1 MNSTLKEG
9 AKLVD
14 VAVSVLLINGIYVCV
29 QHMDKNGYSAMG
41 WLIILGFGWAAMRVL
56 RSGLSEDK
64 SSSHPEEG

>member
-1 MNSTLKEG
+1 MRSKLREG
-9 AKLVD
+9 GKLVD
-14 VAVSVLLINGIYVCV
+14 LAVGVLMINNIYVCV
-29 QHMDKNGYSAMG
+29 QVMDKNGHSLIG